1 MKEWRRWGWLGAG
14 VLVFV
19 VLGIAGVADALN
31 LLIGVGVALL
41 VALLLWPESWW
52 RVDVFLVRLV
62 GAALIAFLALAGVNV
77 LIYGVRKLF
86 DLGRLPILVG
96 LILALVV
103 FGLAVYWYLH
113 KDGWSFACSLGWAIA
128 LAVGILI
135 GLPYLLGKLA
145 VSSDPV
151 PASERVKSQLDVMI
165 VGDGSHHPPPPQ
177 VTENPAL
184 RGFEISYS
192 VGFAA
197 GSEVRWTLVH
207 SGSAEAALAAV
218 AKGKELPPLQT
229 PPERRTEADA
239 VLLLLP
245 DGTAPVTAEPAKQK
259 NLDEKQGEVTRWGQ
273 VAEAAAPGAPTYAL
287 LESTDAE
294 RLGRWKKF
302 VPGGSAVSLQKLETP
317 AVTDVAAEVAIN
329 APTAKADFALA
340 MAYRPILLFD
350 REEPVPWPLSIA
362 ALFNEGRVTLCHD
375 QGVAKTECDSEPL
388 KGPQDLENN
397 GTHLRLR
404 LRDSHELRVLARSE
418 LKAAEEEAE
427 ESAATQIPGAGSAI
441 YVHPV
446 SLVKNEREL
455 LYLDYWWYLPDNPV
469 GVGAGALCGAGF
481 VIPGATCQN
490 HQSDWEGM
498 TVVVDRTEA
507 KPRAIAVQYA
517 QHSDVVRY
525 SWAQLRER
533 WDGDTEVQKL
543 VAGIPDRADR
553 PLAFSAEGTHATYP
567 LPCGRCHQVA
577 HPDIAEGPRR
587 GDLPWVGDLT
597 SACGRSSCL
606 QLLPTRAGGAEP
618 ALWNAYNGPW
628 GERHC
633 FFNYY
638 CDSGSPPTSPG
649 KQGRYQ
655 HPASYN
661 GYVNKKWEFESKP
674 FEE

>member
-1 MKEWRRWGWLGAG
+1 MKEWRKWGWVG
-14 VLVFV
+14 VV
-19 VLGIAGVADALN
+19 VLLFVALGIGGVADALN
-31 LLIGVGVALL
+31 LLIGAGVLLL
-41 VALLLWPESWW
+41 VVLLLWPESWW
-52 RVDVFLVRLV
+52 RLDVFLIRIV
-62 GAALIAFLALAGVNV
+62 GAALVAFLALAGVNV
-77 LIYGVRKLF
+77 LTNALGV
-86 DLGRLPILVG
+86 GRLPILAG
-96 LILALVV
+96 LVLAVLVFGGVV
-103 FGLAVYWYLH
+103 FWYLR
-113 KDGWSFACSLGWAIA
+113 KDGWSLACSGAGAAVLA
-128 LAVGILI
+128 LGIL
-135 GLPYLLGKLA
+135 LVAPYVVGKLTA
-145 VSSDPV
+145 NTDPV
-151 PASERVKSQLDVMI
+151 PASEHVASQLDVMI
-165 VGDGSHHPPPPQ
+165 VGDGSHHPSPPQ
-177 VTENPAL
+177 VVENPAL
-184 RGFEISYS
+184 REFDVRYS

-197 GSEVRWTLVH
+197 GGEVRWTLVN
-207 SGSAEAALAAV
+207 SESAEAALEAIAEGNTRLSEQ
-218 AKGKELPPLQT
+218 AL
-229 PPERRTEADA
+229 PERRPEADS

-245 DGTAPVTAEPAKQK
+245 DGTAPVTAEPK
-259 NLDEKQGEVTRWGQ
+259 NLQPQQEETQRWSQ

-287 LESTDAE
+287 LETASSE
-294 RLGRWKKF
+294 RTNKWKGF
-302 VPGGSAVSLQKLETP
+302 VPHGRAVSLQMLETP
-317 AVTDVAAEVAIN
+317 AVTEAAVELAVN

-350 REEPVPWPLSIA
+350 HEEPVPWPLSIG
-362 ALFNEGRVTLCHD
+362 ALFNEGRITLCRD
-375 QGVAKTECDSEPL
+375 QGVAKTECDAEPL
-388 KGPQDLENN
+388 QSPRELENN

-404 LRDSHELRVLARSE
+404 LRDSHELRALARAE

-427 ESAATQIPGAGSAI
+427 ESSSTHVPGAGSAI

-469 GVGAGALCGAGF
+469 GVGGGALCGAGF
-481 VIPGATCQN
+481 VIPGVTCQN

-507 KPRAIAVQYA
+507 KPRIVAVQYA

-533 WDGDTEVQKL
+533 WDSDPKVQAL
-543 VAGIPDRADR
+543 VAGIPDAATR

-577 HPDIAEGPRR
+577 HPDLAEGPHR

-597 SACGRSSCL
+597 SACGKSSCL

-633 FFNYY
+633 FLTYY

-649 KQGRYQ
+649 KQGRYE
-655 HPASYN
+655 HPASYD
-661 GYVNKKWEFESKP
+661 GYVNKKWQFQSAP

>member
-1 MKEWRRWGWLGAG
+1 VKEWRRWGWFGAG

-19 VLGIAGVADALN
+19 ALGIAGVADALN

-62 GAALIAFLALAGVNV
+62 GAALVAFLALAGVNV
-77 LIYGVRKLF
+77 LTNA
-86 DLGRLPILVG
+86 LGFGHLPILAG
-96 LILALVV
+96 LILAVLVFGAVV
-103 FGLAVYWYLH
+103 FWYLH
-113 KDGWSFACSLGWAIA
+113 KDGWSVLASGIGAA
-128 LAVGILI
+128 VLAVVIL
-135 GLPYLLGKLA
+135 LVTPYVVGKLA
-145 VSSDPV
+145 ANTDPV
-151 PASERVKSQLDVMI
+151 PASERVASKLDVMI
-165 VGDGSHHPPPPQ
+165 VGGGSHHPAPPQ
-177 VTENPAL
+177 IAENPAL

-197 GSEVRWTLVH
+197 GSEVHWTLVN
-207 SGSAEAALAAV
+207 SESAEMALAALA
-218 AKGKELPPLQT
+218 KGAELPPLQT
-229 PPERRTEADA
+229 PPERRAEADA

-245 DGTAPVTAEPAKQK
+245 DGTAPVTAEPAKQT
-259 NLDEKQGEVTRWGQ
+259 NLEKKQEEVARWGQ
-273 VAEAAAPGAPTYAL
+273 VAEAAAPGTPTYAL
-287 LESTDAE
+287 LETADTE

-302 VPGGSAVSLQKLETP
+302 VPGGRAVSLQQLETP

-350 REEPVPWPLSIA
+350 HEEPVPWPLSIA

-388 KGPQDLENN
+388 EGPQELENN

-404 LRDSHELRVLARSE
+404 LRDSHELRMLARSE

-427 ESAATQIPGAGSAI
+427 EPLSPQIPGAGSAI

-469 GVGAGALCGAGF
+469 GVGGGALCGAGF
-481 VIPGATCQN
+481 VIPGVTCQN

-507 KPRAIAVQYA
+507 KPRVIAVQYA

-533 WDGDTEVQKL
+533 WDGDAEVQGL
-543 VAGIPDRADR
+543 VAGIPDAASR
-553 PLAFSAEGTHATYP
+553 PLAFSAKGTHATYP

-587 GDLPWVGDLT
+587 GDLAWVGDLT
-597 SACGRSSCL
+597 SACGKSSCL
-606 QLLPTRAGGAEP
+606 QLLPTRAGGTEP

-633 FFNYY
+633 FLTYY

-649 KQGRYQ
+649 KQGRYE

-661 GYVNKKWEFESKP
+661 GYVNKKWQFENKP